1 MRRIDP
7 RTAQRRPELSQH
19 FLRDAAVARA
29 LVRRLP
35 FPPGALVI
43 EAGAGDGLITAAL
56 ADAGFRVIAVE
67 KDERLF
73 SLLRLRL
80 ASRPAVAC
88 HHADFLVFPLPS
100 VPYRVVS
107 NVPYAITAAL
117 VRRLL
122 HAARPPDD
130 ALLVVQREAAE
141 KFAGTPRDTQFSL
154 LYKPW
159 FEITIVGAVA
169 RRDFVPPPRV
179 HSVLLR
185 IRRRVL
191 PLVADCSA
199 PAYRSFIAATF
210 GRGAPEVS
218 HALRRYLTARQ
229 VKRLGRDLGFRRDCR
244 ASQLTFDQWLGI
256 FRFVE
261 HECLGHDP
269 TRRAVAASS
278 YSRIF
283 FGAPE
288 GWRRKLWTSQRLNP
302 SASTSSSRAREGA
315 ASACPARAA

>member
-1 MRRIDP
+1 MRRVDP
-7 RTAQRRPELSQH
+7 RTTHRRPELSQH

-29 LVRRLP
+29 LIRRLP
-35 FPPGALVI
+35 FSPGELVV
-43 EAGAGDGLITAAL
+43 EAGAGDGMLTAAL
-56 ADAGFRVIAVE
+56 TDAGFRVLAVE

-73 SLLRLRL
+73 RLLRQRF
-80 ASRPAVAC
+80 AGQPRVAC
-88 HHADFLVFPLPS
+88 HHADFLAFPLPS

-130 ALLVVQREAAE
+130 AMLIVQREAAE
-141 KFAGTPRDTQFSL
+141 KFAGAPRETQFSL

-159 FEITIVGAVA
+159 FEITIMGAVA

-185 IRRRVL
+185 IRPRAL
-191 PLVADCSA
+191 PLIADGSGSD
-199 PAYRSFIAATF
+199 YRSFVATTF

-218 HALRRYLTARQ
+218 HALRRYLTTRQ
-229 VKRLGRDLGFRRDCR
+229 VKRLGHDLGFPRDCR

-269 TRRAVAASS
+269 TRRAVAA
-278 YSRIF
+278 
-283 FGAPE
+283 
-288 GWRRKLWTSQRLNP
+288 
-302 SASTSSSRAREGA
+302 
-315 ASACPARAA
+315 